1 MSMHIS
7 INKNPNM
14 TIYYH
19 GTMSLPEMRYDSEYR
34 WTCTLVYMSGSDSY
48 TVYEVVWDT
57 IPKEKREK
65 AEKRIGK
72 LCLKAWYEYEKDSHK
87 DIIQYQD
94 PGDEQEREYTIADFN
109 DKNIKNIKNK
119 QVTLNKKYIPRKKQS

>member
-1 MSMHIS
+1 MHIS

-34 WTCTLVYMSGSDSY
+34 WTCTLVYMSSSDSY

-57 IPKEKREK
+57 IPKGKREK

-72 LCLKAWYEYEKDSHK
+72 LCLSAWNKQEKDSHK
-87 DIIQYQD
+87 HIIQYHD
-94 PGDEQEREYTIADFN
+94 PGDEQEREYTIADLDN
-109 DKNIKNIKNK
+109 E
-119 QVTLNKKYIPRKKQS
+119 